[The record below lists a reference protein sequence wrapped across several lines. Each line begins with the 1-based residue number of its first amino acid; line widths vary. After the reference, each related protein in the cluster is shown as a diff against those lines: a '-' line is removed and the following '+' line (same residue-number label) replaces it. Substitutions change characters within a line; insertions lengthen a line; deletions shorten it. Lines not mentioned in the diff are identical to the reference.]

1 MNSAMETQGNY
12 SDNVI
17 VHDGLDQLAYET
29 VFDQARALRQ
39 VVERGQSLLPTFSPL
54 SADVFYAL
62 YKPAPTMT
70 KNSPLTALLNRE
82 YMSKLIESCSYKAL
96 RDYTVLDDLGAGLG
110 STSLLEA
117 LVEQLRHD
125 PDLKQSGQTMQQV
138 ANAEQH
144 AQSLDSNSAEY
155 TQAVKQATDLFNQA
169 EQQLKSS
176 QSALR
181 KAVERAA
188 DKAVGEVEQAEQL
201 IQSWGLDAGGFHRLP
216 LQQKLTIL
224 QTLQGQQKFRDLG
237 KLVGRMRQLARSSR
251 KNKLPV
257 DSMELHSI
265 TMGNHLSRLL
275 PQEFVTFR
283 HPILKRDFFRR
294 FTERLLLEYDLTAK
308 QVLGQGPIIVLLDTS
323 SSMRKQ
329 GREEWSKAV
338 ALGLAEIAATEKR
351 AFCYALFSSANTDMI
366 IAEIANGKMDTDN
379 ILTMAQGFIGG
390 GTDFEKP
397 LAWALQKLN
406 ESKFQRG
413 DVIMITDGECSV
425 SDEFLDALRQQK
437 ELQGFSLYSIL
448 IGSSSQELTRWS
460 DTVWEIRDLLD
471 DTTATELYEKI

>member
-1 MNSAMETQGNY
+1 METRGTY

-17 VHDGLDQLAYET
+17 VHDGLDELAYET

-39 VVERGQSLLPTFSPL
+39 VVEQGQSLLPTFSPL
-54 SADVFYAL
+54 SADIFYSL

-70 KNSPLTALLNRE
+70 EQSPLTTLLNRE
-82 YMSKLIESCSYKAL
+82 YMSKLVESSSYKAL

-110 STSLLEA
+110 SKSLLEA
-117 LVEQLRHD
+117 LVEELRHD
-125 PDLKQSGQTMQQV
+125 PDLKRSNDTMNQA
-138 ANAEQH
+138 ANAAQH

-155 TQAVKQATDLFNQA
+155 TQAVKQATDLLNQVA
-169 EQQLKSS
+169 QQVKSS
-176 QSALR
+176 QAALR

-188 DKAVGEVEQAEQL
+188 DKAMGEVEQTEQL
-201 IQSWGLDAGGFHRLP
+201 IQSWGLEAGGFHRLP
-216 LQQKLTIL
+216 LQQKLAIL
-224 QTLQGQQKFRDLG
+224 QTLQGQHKFRDMG
-237 KLVGRMRQLARSSR
+237 KLIGRMRQLARSSR
-251 KNKLPV
+251 KSKLPV

-265 TMGNHLSRLL
+265 TTGNPLSRLL

-294 FTERLLLEYDLTAK
+294 FTERQLLEYDLTAK
-308 QVLGQGPIIVLLDTS
+308 QILGQGPIVVLIDTS
-323 SSMRKQ
+323 SSMNKN

-338 ALGLAEIAATEKR
+338 ALGLAEIAAHEKR
-351 AFCYALFSSANTDMI
+351 AFCYALFSSSHTDMI
-366 IAEIANGKMDTDN
+366 TAEAANGKMTTDN

-397 LAWALQKLN
+397 LTWALQKLS
-406 ESKFQRG
+406 ESKFHRG
-413 DVIMITDGECSV
+413 DIVMITDGECSV
-425 SDEFLDALRQQK
+425 SDEFLEALQRQK
-437 ELQGFSLYSIL
+437 EQQGFSLYSVL
-448 IGSSSQELTRWS
+448 IGNSSRELTRWS